1 MFLNNMAP
9 NNMAQ
14 RFKMTGFVFNIFII
28 MIQYIIII
36 NSSDK
41 INIMKQH
48 IGKIDENKTNYN
60 FEDRFDKFDNFVIK
74 MVIKTVDYIHNKI
87 TEQPTINALPTNPP
101 PIVSPPIVS
110 PPPTDHPPTINHQI
124 NQPINNFNKITH
136 LIPHYDYDNL
146 DHNEILH
153 NGWCPLCA
161 CKKSK
166 SDLCKGISSIMYS
179 LIINFEG
186 VCSLCPI
193 QYLIDV
199 EEHINMD
206 SAFISKDLKDV
217 SKSSLFNAVEY
228 LKPNCNEVFTQSFYK
243 ELKSSAIYTE
253 MIGCIN
259 NPKSNYHINEY
270 ITEVKSLFVIRWFWL
285 KYENIFY
292 KNRFQHYFFRQ
303 HLDHDIL
310 GDDYDYLKKILS
322 NQALLFSIDGKILNP
337 T

>member
-1 MFLNNMAP
+1 MFQ

-87 TEQPTINALPTNPP
+87 TEQPTINPLPT
-101 PIVSPPIVS
+101 VSPPLTIS
-110 PPPTDHPPTINHQI
+110 PPPT
-124 NQPINNFNKITH
+124 NNFNKITH
-136 LIPHYDYDNL
+136 LIPHYDNSLPY
-146 DHNEILH
+146 NEILH
-153 NGWCPLCA
+153 NHWCPMCA
-161 CKKSK
+161 CKNSK
-166 SDLCKGISSIMYS
+166 SDLCREIIGSMHS
-179 LIINFEG
+179 LIINLEG
-186 VCSLCPI
+186 ICSLCPTK
-193 QYLIDV
+193 YLIDV

-206 SAFISKDLKDV
+206 SAFLNKDLKYNKYFNHID
-217 SKSSLFNAVEY
+217 LFDTNTQQNQLDCNAV
-228 LKPNCNEVFTQSFYK
+228 FRQSFYK

-259 NPKSNYHINEY
+259 NPNSNYHISEFINPH
-270 ITEVKSLFVIRWFWL
+270 VKSLFVIRWFFL
-285 KYENIFY
+285 EYHKLFN
-292 KNRFQHYFFRQ
+292 HFFFFFNKDALFTLRE
-303 HLDHDIL
+303 
-310 GDDYDYLKKILS
+310 
-322 NQALLFSIDGKILNP
+322 ALLISVNGKIIRLNY
-337 T
+337 

>member
-1 MFLNNMAP
+1 MS
-9 NNMAQ
+9 Q

-87 TEQPTINALPTNPP
+87 TEQPTLNPLLTNPP
-101 PIVSPPIVS
+101 PTLNPLLTN
-110 PPPTDHPPTINHQI
+110 PPPTLNHPPNINDQI
-124 NQPINNFNKITH
+124 NKPTNNFNKISH
-136 LIPHYDYDNL
+136 LIPHYDNS
-146 DHNEILH
+146 DHNEILQ
-153 NGWCPLCA
+153 NTWCPLCA

-166 SDLCKGISSIMYS
+166 SDLCTGISQIMYS

-186 VCSLCPI
+186 VCSLCPT
-193 QYLIDV
+193 QYFIDV
-199 EEHINMD
+199 EEHIIMD
-206 SAFISKDLKDV
+206 SAFINKDLHYTRD
-217 SKSSLFNAVEY
+217 SQFISLFDTNTQQ
-228 LKPNCNEVFTQSFYK
+228 NQIDCNNVFRQSFYK

-259 NPKSNYHINEY
+259 NPNSNYHINKY
-270 ITEVKSLFVIRWFWL
+270 IAEVKSLFVIRWFWL

-292 KNRFQHYFFRQ
+292 KNRFQHYFFRYQ
-303 HLDHDIL
+303 HKHHLNL
-310 GDDYDYLKKILS
+310 GDDWLKKILS
-322 NQALLFSIDGKILNP
+322 NQALLFSIDGKTLNQYLD
-337 T
+337 